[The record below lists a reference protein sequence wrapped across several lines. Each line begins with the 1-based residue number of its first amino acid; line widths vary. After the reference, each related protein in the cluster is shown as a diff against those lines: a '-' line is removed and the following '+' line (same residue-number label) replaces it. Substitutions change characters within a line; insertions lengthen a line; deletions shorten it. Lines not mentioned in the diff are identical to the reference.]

1 MSNYYWCWWQKW
13 WWLWCP
19 WNQCSTV
26 LLECPYLKS
35 QHNEAVNKWFLEF
48 VIFILIPEHCQW
60 KASIDTKLDSK
71 GTELSVHIMVKIA
84 SIDVHIIEQGTVWSC
99 CGKKLTDNKQKYVII
114 FYCRE

>member
-1 MSNYYWCWWQKW
+1 MITIDVDDKSDDDYD
-13 WWLWCP
+13 
-19 WNQCSTV
+19 V
-26 LLECPYLKS
+26 LEISVVLSFRVSYYLKS

-60 KASIDTKLDSK
+60 KTSIDTKLDSK

-99 CGKKLTDNKQKYVII
+99 CGEKLTDNKQKYVII